1 MNSVVFT
8 PHCPGQQHDFPQ
20 EDFASNSLPCLSG
33 LVSEDSEGSHLQTCH
48 VVMFSG
54 SISALASKF
63 LPNQAISQNDSSN
76 LRA

>member
-1 MNSVVFT
+1 MNSVFT
-8 PHCPGQQHDFPQ
+8 PHCPGQQYDFPQ

-63 LPNQAISQNDSSN
+63 LPNQAISGNQSE
-76 LRA
+76 